1 MAAKRRMTR
10 DVERNRAPGGR
21 DWIVGDV
28 HGCFRTLSQAL
39 HAIDFEHG
47 RDRLFS
53 VGDLIDRGPNSV
65 EALEWLEGDCFDAV
79 VMGNHEAEMVRMLQT
94 GEILSP
100 AKPYQQWMWNI
111 ARQDL
116 FRWHRA
122 LRPLPLAVTAETA
135 HGRVGIVHCST
146 WGDSWETTVETL
158 EKRDIAAINMVLLGV
173 DERERRAGPTDNVVT
188 GIDRV
193 FAGHDAREQVEQRGN
208 TWCIDTGA
216 GFPAMNRLTL
226 ARIDVDPPEIKTFE
240 VTDR

>member
-1 MAAKRRMTR
+1 
-10 DVERNRAPGGR
+10 
-21 DWIVGDV
+21 
-28 HGCFRTLSQAL
+28 
-39 HAIDFEHG
+39 
-47 RDRLFS
+47 
-53 VGDLIDRGPNSV
+53 
-65 EALEWLEGDCFDAV
+65 
-79 VMGNHEAEMVRMLQT
+79 
-94 GEILSP
+94 
-100 AKPYQQWMWNI
+100 MWNI

-122 LRPLPLAVTAETA
+122 LRPLPLAVTVETA
-135 HGRVGIVHCST
+135 HGRVGIVHCTT

-173 DERERRAGPTDNVVT
+173 DERERRAGPTGNVVT

-208 TWCIDTGA
+208 TWHIDTGA
-216 GFPAMNRLTL
+216 GFPAINRLTL